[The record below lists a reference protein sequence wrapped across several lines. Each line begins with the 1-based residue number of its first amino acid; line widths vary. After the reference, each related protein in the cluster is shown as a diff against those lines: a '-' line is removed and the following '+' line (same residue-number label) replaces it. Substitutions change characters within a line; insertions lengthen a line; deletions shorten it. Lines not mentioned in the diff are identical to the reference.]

1 MRGLPATARVR
12 PPAEGPGTAENERL
26 LAAAL
31 ELAAARDVG
40 QVADVVRRAARALTG
55 ADGVTFVLR
64 EGDLV
69 QYLDEDAIAP
79 LWKGMR
85 FPAGA
90 CISGWAMRH
99 RRTVVI
105 DDVFEDDRIP
115 RHLYAPT
122 FVKGLAMVPVRP
134 EDPVAAIGAYWA
146 VRHHAT
152 ARELGH
158 LAALAGFA
166 AVALANVALVAE
178 LRQAIEARDAFMAVA
193 SHELRTP
200 LSALALQVGLCERQ
214 LSAERDRPDAIRAG
228 VGRIARATRRLTGLA
243 ERLLDLSTLRQRPL
257 ALRREPVDL
266 AAVAREAAEVVA
278 ASGPPAE
285 IRIDAQA
292 SIVGSWD
299 RVRVA
304 QVLENLIGNAV
315 KFGPGQPVD
324 VAISAT
330 GDRARVV
337 VRDRGIGIP
346 ADARERIF
354 DRFERAV
361 PTRNYGGFGL
371 GLWLVRQTV
380 EAHGGTVE
388 VASTPGEGATF
399 TVELPLR

>member
-1 MRGLPATARVR
+1 
-12 PPAEGPGTAENERL
+12 
-26 LAAAL
+26 
-31 ELAAARDVG
+31 
-40 QVADVVRRAARALTG
+40 VADVVRRAARALTG

-69 QYLDEDAIAP
+69 RYLDEDAIAP

-85 FPAGA
+85 FPADA

-99 RRTVVI
+99 RRSVVI
-105 DDVFEDDRIP
+105 EDVFEDDRIP
-115 RHLYAPT
+115 HHLYAPT
-122 FVKGLAMVPVRP
+122 FVKSLAMMPVRP

-146 VRHHAT
+146 VPHRAT
-152 ARELGH
+152 RRELGH

-178 LRQAIEARDAFMAVA
+178 LRQAIEARDTFMAVA

-214 LSAERDRPDAIRAG
+214 LSAERDRPDALRAG
-228 VGRIARATRRLTGLA
+228 VARIARATRRLTELA
-243 ERLLDLSTLRQRPL
+243 ERLLDVSTLRQRPL

-266 AAVAREAAEVVA
+266 AAVAREAAEAVA
-278 ASGPPAE
+278 ASGLPAE

-292 SIVGSWD
+292 PVVGSWD

-304 QVLENLIGNAV
+304 QVLEHLIGNAV
-315 KFGPGQPVD
+315 KFGPGRPVD
-324 VAISAT
+324 VTISAT
-330 GDRARVV
+330 DDRARIV

-346 ADARERIF
+346 EDAQERIF

-371 GLWLVRQTV
+371 GPWLVRQAV
-380 EAHGGTVE
+380 EAHGGTID
-388 VASTPGEGATF
+388 VASAPSEGATF